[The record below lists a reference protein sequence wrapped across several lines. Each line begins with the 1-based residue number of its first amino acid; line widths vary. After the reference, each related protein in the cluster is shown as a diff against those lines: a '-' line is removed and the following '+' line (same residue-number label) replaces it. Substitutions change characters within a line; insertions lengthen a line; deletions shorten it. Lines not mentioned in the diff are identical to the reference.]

1 MTDTRDAIRLEG
13 LTKRYGTF
21 TAVSDLSLT
30 VPEGE
35 FLALLGHN
43 GAGKTTLM
51 KMLLGLTAPSAGRLS
66 VLGVSG
72 GGAAARRSVGFLP
85 ENVSFTGGSTGV
97 EALAFYARLK
107 GAPNAQAAELLET
120 VGLAEASRKPVRTY
134 SKGMRQRLGL
144 AQALLGEPR
153 LLLLDEPTTGLDPM
167 LRQAFFTI
175 LQEMKARG
183 VTILL
188 SSHVLTELQL
198 RTDRIA
204 IMRGGRLVACDTLQ
218 GLQEAAGLPVRI
230 RVRVPEGGAQRAA
243 EQAGSGARV
252 LGANGRSVE
261 LGVPVAA
268 KMEALRRLSCGPDGT
283 VEDLDVLPPSL
294 EDVYAHF
301 GGPAAPDQEPAS

>member
-1 MTDTRDAIRLEG
+1 MSQDVIRLDHV
-13 LTKRYGTF
+13 TKRYGSF
-21 TAVSDLSLT
+21 TAVDDLSLA
-30 VPEGE
+30 VPQGE

-43 GAGKTTLM
+43 GAGKTTMM
-51 KMLLGLTAPSAGRLS
+51 KMVLGLTRPTSGSLS
-66 VLGVSG
+66 VLGAAG
-72 GGAAARRSVGFLP
+72 GIAGRQSVGFLP
-85 ENVSFTGGSTGV
+85 ENVSFTGGSTGR
-97 EALAFYARLK
+97 EALRFYARLK
-107 GAPNAQAAELLET
+107 GAPKAQVEELLQA
-120 VGLAEASRKPVRTY
+120 VGLAEAGNKAVRTY

-167 LRQAFFTI
+167 LRQEFYRI
-175 LQEMKARG
+175 LRDMKARG

-204 IMRGGRLVACDTLQ
+204 IMRKGRLVACDTLH

-230 RVRVPEGGAQRAA
+230 RVRVPEGGAARAA
-243 EQAGSGARV
+243 AQAGEGATV
-252 LGANGRSVE
+252 LAANGRSVE
-261 LGVPVAA
+261 LGVSLAM
-268 KMEALRRLSCGPDGT
+268 KMDALRRLAAGTDGS

-301 GGPAAPDQEPAS
+301 GGLPPTGQQEVPS